1 MTAFMLVF
9 AVKCDRPP
17 SHIFTIMAEDPNVIT
32 VTWLPPP
39 DELFDAQIDVAAT
52 FAVNSA
58 LLQNAPRARH
68 YTQRWLQFARGPR
81 VWAGNRIALEYVAV
95 FVEAELHGVDVLS
108 GDESEGA
115 PEYRAG
121 AAIDGQR
128 QRCVAGGESG
138 PGETSAAGGGGRRS
152 WRDC

>member
-1 MTAFMLVF
+1 MLVF

-17 SHIFTIMAEDPNVIT
+17 SHIFTIMAEDPDVIT

-68 YTQRWLQFARGPR
+68 YTQRWLQFARGAR
-81 VWAGNRIALEYVAV
+81 VWAGNRVALGYVAL

-108 GDESEGA
+108 GDESAEGA
-115 PEYRAG
+115 PEWRAG
-121 AAIDGQR
+121 AAIEGRR
-128 QRCVAGGESG
+128 QRRVAGGESG
-138 PGETSAAGGGGRRS
+138 PGETREAGGTGVV
-152 WRDC
+152 